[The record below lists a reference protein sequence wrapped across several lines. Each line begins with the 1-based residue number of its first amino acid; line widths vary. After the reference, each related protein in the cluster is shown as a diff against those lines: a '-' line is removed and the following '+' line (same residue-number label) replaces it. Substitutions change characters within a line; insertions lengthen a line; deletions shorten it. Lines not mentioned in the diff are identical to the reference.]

1 MKSQLR
7 CYEAW
12 IRHRKG
18 ANVLRFMEAVGFCF
32 RLALESFIFAKEM
45 LRFFAGLFTI
55 LKNCDII
62 ETPEK
67 LATVCVQPSE
77 ETKNLPLNQRFV
89 DFCLGFL
96 QTECERRKPLWIK

>member
-18 ANVLRFMEAVGFCF
+18 ASVLRFMEAVGFCF
-32 RLALESFIFAKEM
+32 RLAFEFFIFAKEM
-45 LRFFAGLFTI
+45 LHFFAGLFTI

-62 ETPEK
+62 KTSEK

-96 QTECERRKPLWIK
+96 